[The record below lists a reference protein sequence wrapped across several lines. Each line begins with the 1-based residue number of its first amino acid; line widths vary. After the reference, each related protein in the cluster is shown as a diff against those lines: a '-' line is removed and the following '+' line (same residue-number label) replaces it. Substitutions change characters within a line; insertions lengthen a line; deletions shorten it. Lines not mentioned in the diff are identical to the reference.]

1 MSQKKK
7 PDKDLQLVV
16 LLRAAGGAYL
26 LYLAWGLREADFSG
40 RGIVYLLG
48 MIVFALAG
56 AALVI
61 WSLLQL
67 YRGDYLLPG
76 AIVDPKKFEDS
87 PDDDAKKDGP

>member
-7 PDKDLQLVV
+7 PPKDLQLVV
-16 LLRAAGGAYL
+16 MLRAAGGAYL

-40 RGIVYLLG
+40 SGILYLLG
-48 MIVFALAG
+48 MIVFALVG

-61 WSLLQL
+61 WSCVQL

-76 AIVDPKKFEDS
+76 AVVDPRKF
-87 PDDDAKKDGP
+87 DDTHDENAENDKE

>member
-7 PDKDLQLVV
+7 PAKDLQLVV
-16 LLRAAGGAYL
+16 MLRAAGGAYL

-40 RGIVYLLG
+40 TGILYLLG
-48 MIVFALAG
+48 MIVFALVG

-61 WSLLQL
+61 WSGLQL

-76 AIVDPKKFEDS
+76 AVVGPKKFEDHQPGES
-87 PDDDAKKDGP
+87 DADG